1 MQKFGKFVAV
11 MFSPVLLV
19 VLLSIAVAHHEAAAL
34 VQMAPKPGTTH
45 TVLGSGPRAQA
56 QSQVRHMTAV
66 APGDLP
72 RVSVEPGAHRARA
85 KGGTPIG

>member
-19 VLLSIAVAHHEAAAL
+19 VLLAIAVAHHEATAL
-34 VQMAPKPGTTH
+34 VQMSPKPSTTH
-45 TVLGSGPRAQA
+45 TVRGSGSSAHA

-66 APGDLP
+66 APGDLQ
-72 RVSVEPGAHRARA
+72 RVSVEPGAHRPRA
-85 KGGTPIG
+85 KEVRL